1 MINIS
6 TTDLLIDYF
15 VKANIP
21 LTDILWY
28 LSIPEPRD
36 ISSEA
41 CSDRGRSIYQKLN
54 FNSQSTSIGSMLE
67 AGIHVDEILWYFHEA
82 RPRDFKAD
90 GDVIR
95 AQKIFKSVLGWAP
108 NAK

>member
-1 MINIS
+1 MINVS
-6 TTDLLIDYF
+6 TTNLLVDYLT
-15 VKANIP
+15 KANVP
-21 LTDILWY
+21 LEDILWY

-36 ISSEA
+36 INKEA
-41 CSDRGRSIYQKLN
+41 SSDRGRAIYLKLN

-67 AGIHVDEILWYFHEA
+67 AGIPVDEILWYFQEA

-90 GDVIR
+90 GDAIR
-95 AQKIFKSVLGWAP
+95 AQKIFKSVLGWTP